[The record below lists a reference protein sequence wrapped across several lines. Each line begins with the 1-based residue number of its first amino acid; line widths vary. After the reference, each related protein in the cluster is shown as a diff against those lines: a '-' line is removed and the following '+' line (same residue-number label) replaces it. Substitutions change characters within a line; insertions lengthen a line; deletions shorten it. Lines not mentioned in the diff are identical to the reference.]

1 MSAFSLAT
9 GTSGLATPAA
19 SPTVRGRRPTARW
32 LLLGAFTTLVGAYL
46 VLPTLFIVPMSL
58 NASPTLGTLKDGWT
72 TAWYRQLVEDPVWA
86 RTALISL
93 EVGVASTAI
102 ATVLGTLAT
111 VGMFR
116 VSARV
121 RTLVQGLSLAPMVI
135 PPVILGIGLYVLF
148 LRIGV
153 YGTPTGFV
161 LGHAVLALPFV
172 VVSVSAALSEFDPA
186 QEKAAAVLGAPPV
199 MAFLRVVLPQIAP
212 GIVAGALFGFV
223 TSWDEVVVS
232 TFLVSPGLKTLP
244 VEMWTQSRTTLT
256 PVLAALSTV
265 LMVVSTIVLVVVSR
279 LQARGKGR

>member
-1 MSAFSLAT
+1 MTQVAEPRA
-9 GTSGLATPAA
+9 
-19 SPTVRGRRPTARW
+19 GRRRRASVRW
-32 LLLGAFTTLVGAYL
+32 VLLGTFAALIGLYL
-46 VLPTLFIVPMSL
+46 VMPTLFIIPMSL
-58 NASPTLGTLKDGWT
+58 NASPTLGTLQDGWT
-72 TAWYRQLVEDPVWA
+72 TDWYRQLVEDPVWA
-86 RTALISL
+86 RTAVISL
-93 EVGVASTAI
+93 EVGLASTAL
-102 ATVLGTLAT
+102 ATVIGTMAT

-116 VSARV
+116 ASPRV
-121 RTLVQGLSLAPMVI
+121 RAVVQSLSLAPMVI

-148 LRIGV
+148 LRVDV
-153 YGTPTGFV
+153 YGTMAGFV
-161 LGHAVLALPFV
+161 LGHTVLALPFV

-186 QEKAAAVLGAPPV
+186 QEKAAAILGAPPV

-265 LMVVSTIVLVVVSR
+265 LMVVSTVVLIAVSK